1 MCLGAEARAANQAAA
16 RDYERKLQKREA
28 DWMQQLSL
36 TKAEHVQ
43 YDQSITASNLGLAAT
58 YGEIEDKR
66 KQLIGQMFQEN
77 EAEWQQFL
85 QKNTG
90 GDLEAAGRT
99 GRSIGR
105 ISTLDLAGY
114 LRKGSR
120 RAYQLTQAAKEL
132 EGKAGEAAAQA
143 RAQQMQMFAQVA
155 FEKHPD
161 LAPPPPVYQNEG
173 FAMFQDALSIASSIA
188 TIGTGIGDIKGLFD
202 VPKDIQK
209 PPQ

>member
-1 MCLGAEARAANQAAA
+1 MCLGAEARAANSAAM

-90 GDLEAAGRT
+90 GELEAAGRT

-105 ISTLDLAGY
+105 ISTLDLAEY

-120 RAYQLTQAAKEL
+120 RAYQLTQATDAL
-132 EGKAGEAAAQA
+132 QGEAAKAAGQA
-143 RAQQMQMFAQVA
+143 RAQQLQAFTNVMFMKQ
-155 FEKHPD
+155 PD
-161 LAPPPPVYQNEG
+161 LPPPQPVMQNVG
-173 FAMFQDALSIASSIA
+173 MAMFKDALSIGSSIA
-188 TIGTGIGDIKGLFD
+188 TMATGVPDIKNLLGMG
-202 VPKDIQK
+202 
-209 PPQ
+209 

>member
-1 MCLGAEARAANQAAA
+1 MCLGAGARAANKAAE
-16 RDYERKLQKREA
+16 RDYNFKLRQREA
-28 DWMQQLSL
+28 NWMGTMGI
-36 TKAEHVQ
+36 TKAQHIQ
-43 YDQSITASNLGLAAT
+43 YEQGVTASNLGLAGM
-58 YGEIEDKR
+58 YGDIQEKYGD
-66 KQLIGQMFQEN
+66 LIGQAFQED
-77 EAEWQQFL
+77 EAQRMAFL
-85 QKNTG
+85 QESKG
-90 GDLEAAGRT
+90 ASLEAAGRT

-120 RAYQLTQAAKEL
+120 RAYQITQAAKEL
-132 EGKAGEAAAQA
+132 ECKAGEAAAQA

>member
-105 ISTLDLAGY
+105 ISTLDLADY

-120 RAYQLTQAAKEL
+120 RAYQLTQATDAL
-132 EGKAGEAAAQA
+132 QGEAAKAAGQA
-143 RAQQMQMFAQVA
+143 RAQQLQAFTNVMFMKQ
-155 FEKHPD
+155 PD
-161 LAPPPPVYQNEG
+161 LPPPQPVMQNVCM
-173 FAMFQDALSIASSIA
+173 AMFKDALSIGSSIG
-188 TIGTGIGDIKGLFD
+188 TMITGIKAL
-202 VPKDIQK
+202 
-209 PPQ
+209 